1 MRLAF
6 ILCFLAA
13 NSISAAEDL
22 PSDSTISQLS
32 EAARLLEQAGEEEL
46 ADRVRQRLVDRKQA
60 DRERLDELRK
70 QRDEL
75 TLEIDRLAR
84 ELELTGDTP
93 ATDQAALL
101 LHVNMFRVDLDRLR
115 KLRPEFADK
124 LLAGLETPPQGRERN
139 LSSSEMMRRLFELA
153 NRGESADPLLLFDV
167 DQSLR
172 LPIGEKVTSFSGGE
186 IEIPVSATQKETCEI
201 GTRVTAKIDRHE
213 DGEWHGHLMV
223 RQATI
228 NYAYATK
235 AADGRSIPGL
245 HVRNVDTPIKAK
257 AREPQV
263 IGALTSQ
270 EQGKDYLMFVMIV
283 LEPENSAAKETP

>member
-6 ILCFLAA
+6 ILCLLAV
-13 NSISAAEDL
+13 SSVSAAEDL
-22 PSDSTISQLS
+22 PSDSTISRLNQ
-32 EAARLLEQAGEEEL
+32 AALLLEQAGEGEL
-46 ADRVRQRLVDRKQA
+46 ADRVRQRQVERKQA
-60 DRERLDELRK
+60 DREHLDKLRK

-93 ATDQAALL
+93 ATDQPALL

-115 KLRPEFADK
+115 KLRPEFAEEF
-124 LLAGLETPPQGRERN
+124 LADLDTTTQGRVRTLPN
-139 LSSSEMMRRLFELA
+139 SELMRRLFEVA
-153 NRGESADPLLLFDV
+153 NRGESAEPLLLFDV

-172 LPIGEKVTSFSGGE
+172 LPIGEKVTSFCGGE

-213 DGEWHGHLMV
+213 DGDWQGLLQV
-223 RQATI
+223 RHATAD
-228 NYAYATK
+228 YAYAAE
-235 AADGRSIPGL
+235 AADGTSIPGL
-245 HVRNVDTPIKAK
+245 HCRNVDTRIKAK

-263 IGALTSQ
+263 IGALTCR

-283 LEPENSAAKETP
+283 LEPENPAAKQTP